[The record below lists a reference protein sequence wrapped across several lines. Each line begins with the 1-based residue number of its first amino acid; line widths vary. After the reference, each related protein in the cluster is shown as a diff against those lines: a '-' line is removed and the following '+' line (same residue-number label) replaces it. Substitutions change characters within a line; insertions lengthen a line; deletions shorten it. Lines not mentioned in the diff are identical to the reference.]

1 VRLSRKSSHIDA
13 CHISAALISGFK
25 KMFDYLQKM
34 NIFLFTLTV
43 NLSSAE
49 ERVTEMQK
57 GLIIDLTVATTK
69 R

>member
-1 VRLSRKSSHIDA
+1 
-13 CHISAALISGFK
+13 
-25 KMFDYLQKM
+25 MFDYLQKM

-43 NLSSAE
+43 HLSRAE